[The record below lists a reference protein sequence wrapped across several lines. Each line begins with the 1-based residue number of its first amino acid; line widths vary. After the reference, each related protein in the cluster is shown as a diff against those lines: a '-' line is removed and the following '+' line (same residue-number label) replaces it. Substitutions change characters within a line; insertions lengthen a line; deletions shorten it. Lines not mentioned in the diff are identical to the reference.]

1 MRSQPRAPQA
11 PELARRRV
19 SGTPRH
25 PGTGKRRALT
35 YGDVTRPR
43 QPIAGGPSPGPGGGP
58 RPAGGA
64 VARWA
69 APRSRHSL
77 PPPATQRLRR
87 RPRAAAMADVEDGEE
102 PCALS
107 SHSGSAGS
115 KSGGD
120 KMFSLKKWNAVAMW
134 SWDVECDTCAICRVQ
149 VMGKR
154 CTRGPG
160 RAAAS
165 AGPAP
170 GEGGQ
175 TEPRRDC
182 TGRSGGG
189 VALPRC
195 PGTAGHARA
204 AAGQRAAAAARGRGV
219 VQQAPSA
226 GDWYSGERNGW

>member
-1 MRSQPRAPQA
+1 M
-11 PELARRRV
+11 ARR
-19 SGTPRH
+19 
-25 PGTGKRRALT
+25 
-35 YGDVTRPR
+35 
-43 QPIAGGPSPGPGGGP
+43 
-58 RPAGGA
+58 
-64 VARWA
+64 A

-160 RAAAS
+160 RVAAS

-170 GEGGQ
+170 GVGDRPSLGE
-175 TEPRRDC
+175 TVP
-182 TGRSGGG
+182 GG
-189 VALPRC
+189 VGAGSPC
-195 PGTAGHARA
+195 PGAQGPRA
-204 AAGQRAAAAARGRGV
+204 TPELSPVRGLRPPPGAV
-219 VQQAPSA
+219 GSFSRRPALGTGILGREMGGKQC
-226 GDWYSGERNGW
+226 R